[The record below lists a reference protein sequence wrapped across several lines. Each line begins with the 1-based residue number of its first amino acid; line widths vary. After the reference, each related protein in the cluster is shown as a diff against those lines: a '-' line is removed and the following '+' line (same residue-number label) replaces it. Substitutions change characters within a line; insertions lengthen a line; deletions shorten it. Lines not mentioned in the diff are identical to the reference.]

1 MMDFAEFASLI
12 SGLIAAALTLM
23 IYSLLYRENI
33 LYRIAEHT
41 FVGIY
46 AGYGVAYAVKN
57 IMDQGVSRV
66 SAGNYWFII
75 PMILGIML
83 FTRFTVKQAW
93 ISRYSMAVMVGVGTG
108 VSVRALI
115 EAQIVRQIKAS
126 VISLYGG
133 PFTVI
138 DNLIIVLGFICAFLY
153 FFFTDISALRRPMSY
168 IAKAGRYVL
177 MFTFGG
183 AFGGTVLSRMTLFTG
198 RMQFLLSYP
207 AYYMIP
213 VFVAIICAM
222 IYYDLRKKKA

>member
-1 MMDFAEFASLI
+1 MEFAELASLI

-41 FVGIY
+41 FVGLY
-46 AGYGVAYAVKN
+46 AGYGVAFAVKN
-57 IMDQGVSRV
+57 ILDQGVSRI

-75 PMILGIML
+75 PIILGIML

-126 VISLYGG
+126 VISLTTG
-133 PFTVI
+133 PYTPI
-138 DNLIIVLGFICAFLY
+138 DNLIIVLGFISSFLY
-153 FFFTDISALRRPMSY
+153 FFFTDISVIRKPMGY

-198 RMQFLLSYP
+198 RMQYLLSYP

-213 VFVAIICAM
+213 VFIVILCIM
-222 IYYDLRKKKA
+222 IYMDVKKKSK

>member
-1 MMDFAEFASLI
+1 MNYAELVSLI

-41 FVGIY
+41 FVGVY
-46 AGYGVAYAVKN
+46 AGYGVAFAVKN
-57 IMDQGVSRV
+57 ILDQGITRV
-66 SAGNYWFII
+66 SAGNYWYII

-93 ISRYSMAVMVGVGTG
+93 ISRYAMAVMVGVGTG

-126 VISLYGG
+126 VVPLTTGSV
-133 PFTVI
+133 TVI
-138 DNLIIVLGFICAFLY
+138 DNLVVVLGFVCAFLY
-153 FFFTDISALRRPMSY
+153 FFFTDISAIRRPISY
-168 IAKAGRYVL
+168 IAKSGRYIL

-183 AFGGTVLSRMTLFTG
+183 AFGGTVLSRMTLFAG
-198 RMQFLLSYP
+198 RMQYLLSYP

-213 VFVAIICAM
+213 VFIVILCIM
-222 IYYDLRKKKA
+222 IYMDTKKK

>member
-1 MMDFAEFASLI
+1 MEFPELVS
-12 SGLIAAALTLM
+12 SLIAAALTLM

-41 FVGIY
+41 FVGIA
-46 AGYGVAYAVKN
+46 AGYGVAYAIKN
-57 IMDQGVSRV
+57 IMDQGISRI

-75 PMILGIML
+75 PIIFGIML
-83 FTRFTVKQAW
+83 FFRFTTRYAW
-93 ISRYSMAVMVGVGTG
+93 VSRYAMAVMVGVGTG

-126 VISLYGG
+126 TISLYGG
-133 PFTVI
+133 PFTLI
-138 DNLIIVLGFICAFLY
+138 DNAIIVIGFICSFLY
-153 FFFTDISALRRPMSY
+153 FFFTDISAIRKPMSY
-168 IAKAGRYVL
+168 IAKVGRYVL

-198 RMQFLLSYP
+198 RMRFLLSYP

-213 VFVAIICAM
+213 VFIVILGAM
-222 IYYDLRKKKA
+222 IYYDMKKKE